1 MKERRSVRLF
11 SDEPVEFELVANAI
25 ECASLAPSGAN
36 QQPWR
41 FVAVRDSWT
50 EHLIRQAAETEEKES
65 YEHRMPVGYPAAE
78 ATAPDIEKK
87 PLAETM
93 VLK

>member
-11 SDEPVEFELVANAI
+11 FNGPVEFELVANAI

-41 FVAVRDSWT
+41 FFAVRDSWT
-50 EHLIRQAAETEEKES
+50 EHLIRQPAETEEKES

-87 PLAETM
+87 PLTETM
-93 VLK
+93 VEK